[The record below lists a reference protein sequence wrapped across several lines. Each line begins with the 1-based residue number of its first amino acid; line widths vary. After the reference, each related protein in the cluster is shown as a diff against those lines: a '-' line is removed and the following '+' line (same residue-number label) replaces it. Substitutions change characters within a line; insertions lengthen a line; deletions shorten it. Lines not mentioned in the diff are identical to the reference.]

1 MLKKILSSCFI
12 LALTGCGSSSDDSSN
27 TDSTSLTVETS
38 STVSFYIAPWQS
50 SAGTLII
57 SSEDSSEVETLI
69 VEDINSVTLQI
80 DSLNYHRVE
89 FISESTSL
97 TCPSFDGC
105 GRTLRDNENDLNG
118 NRVLD
123 FEEVMP
129 FSLSYKAIFFTAPGE
144 NKVYLSPLSSLAV
157 DESLDM
163 SLASLSATPFYHLTH
178 SQLNDNLE
186 AEILTNALTYGVILQ
201 AAKEVEA
208 NLGTD
213 IDPQTSITPEL
224 SGIADYALYAQ
235 QYATENLLNIKG
247 NQLIQAVIGD
257 VKQRVFSIGQLSQT
271 QPFDTSDQALE
282 STALLEDV
290 RDVIGV
296 IRLQEQKYSDELEAK
311 LNEAEILL
319 DSDSQQTVLAL
330 SNVIYDVLS
339 NFSPISDAGSGT
351 YSLGDLNIVYTDSPY
366 TWQITGQ
373 YNNQQIAID
382 MNVPK
387 WQISSVLGNQIIGQL
402 NAKISNDSTV
412 LTVDVSELVISF
424 DGTDDPFELEQDEVT
439 GIGTITTDIL
449 LEKSNSQL
457 VGKITASI
465 DRFVSPFEELLT
477 VVSGFDFDGE
487 INSDLQTTG
496 ITFQAIETTPF
507 INEVNANIDFSLQL
521 DMPLQGA
528 PGFKLA
534 YVGELDELD
543 NISNADLFLTL
554 EQRALELTLRQ
565 VGENINAVIKGQH
578 GRWLDIKQK
587 GRNYSGG
594 LYFGDTQIA
603 DVTAVR
609 GVPGILFPDGTFE
622 SLF

>member
-1 MLKKILSSCFI
+1 MLKKILSTCLI
-12 LALTGCGSSSDDSSN
+12 LALTGCGGSSDDSSEN
-27 TDSTSLTVETS
+27 ELTSLAVETS

-57 SSEDSSEVETLI
+57 SNEDSSQVQTQI
-69 VEDINSVTLQI
+69 VDDINSVTLAL
-80 DSLNYHRVE
+80 DSLDFHRVE

-118 NRVLD
+118 NRFID

-129 FSLSYKAIFFTAPGE
+129 LSLNYKAVFFSAPGE
-144 NKVYLSPLSSLAV
+144 NKVYLSPVSSLAF

-186 AEILTNALTYGVILQ
+186 AEILTNALTFGVILQ
-201 AAKEVEA
+201 AAKEIEA

-213 IDPQTSITPEL
+213 IEPQTTIAASLTGIT
-224 SGIADYALYAQ
+224 DYATYAQ
-235 QYATENLLNIKG
+235 QYASENLLNIQG

-257 VKQRVFSIGQLSQT
+257 VKQRLFAIGQMKSA
-271 QPFDTSDQALE
+271 QPFATTEQALD
-282 STALLEDV
+282 SRVLLEDV

-296 IRLQEQKYSDELEAK
+296 IRLQEKKYSDELEAK
-311 LNEAEILL
+311 LTEVETLL
-319 DSDSQQTVLAL
+319 DTDSQQTVLTL
-330 SNVIYDVLS
+330 SNVLYDVLS
-339 NFSPISDAGSGT
+339 NFSPISNEDAGT
-351 YSLGDLNIVYTDSPY
+351 YSLGDLSVVYTDSPY
-366 TWQITGQ
+366 IWQITGTYDGQ
-373 YNNQQIAID
+373 DVFID

-387 WQISSVLGNQIIGQL
+387 WQISSVLGNQIIGEL
-402 NAKISNDSTV
+402 NAKISNETTV
-412 LTVDVSELVISF
+412 LSVDVSELIISF

-449 LEKSNSQL
+449 LEKNNAQL
-457 VGKITASI
+457 AGTITASI

-487 INSDLQTTG
+487 ISSELQNIG
-496 ITFQAIETTPF
+496 IIIQAIETTPF
-507 INEVNANIDFSLQL
+507 INEENANIAFSLQL
-521 DMPLQGA
+521 AMALNGA

-543 NISNADLFLTL
+543 NVSNGDVFLTL
-554 EQRALELTLRQ
+554 QNRALDLNIRQ
-565 VGENINAVIKGQH
+565 VGENINAVIKGQY

>member
-1 MLKKILSSCFI
+1 MLKKILSTCLI
-12 LALTGCGSSSDDSSN
+12 LALSGCGSSSDDSSEN
-27 TDSTSLTVETS
+27 ELTSVAVETS

-50 SAGTLII
+50 PAGTLII
-57 SSEDSSEVETLI
+57 SNEDSSQVQTQL
-69 VEDINSVTLQI
+69 VDDINSVTLAL
-80 DSLNYHRVE
+80 DSLDFHRVE

-105 GRTLRDNENDLNG
+105 GRALRDNENDLNG
-118 NRVLD
+118 NRLID

-213 IDPQTSITPEL
+213 IEPQTTIATSLTDIT
-224 SGIADYALYAQ
+224 DYATYAQ
-235 QYATENLLNIKG
+235 QYATENLLNIQG
-247 NQLIQAVIGD
+247 NQLIQVVIGD
-257 VKQRVFSIGQLSQT
+257 VKQRLLSIGQMKST
-271 QPFDTSDQALE
+271 QPFDITEQALD
-282 STALLEDV
+282 SRVLLEDV

-311 LNEAEILL
+311 LTEVETLL
-319 DSDSQQTVLAL
+319 DTDSQQTVLTL
-330 SNVIYDVLS
+330 SNVLYDVLS
-339 NFSPISDAGSGT
+339 NFSPISNEDPGT
-351 YSLGDLNIVYTDSPY
+351 YSLGDLSVVYTDSPY
-366 TWQITGQ
+366 TWQITGTYDGQ
-373 YNNQQIAID
+373 DVSID

-387 WQISSVLGNQIIGQL
+387 WQISSVLGNQIIGEL
-402 NAKISNDSTV
+402 NAKISNETTV
-412 LTVDVSELVISF
+412 LSVDVSELTISF

-449 LEKSNSQL
+449 LEKDNAQL
-457 VGKITASI
+457 AGTITASI

-487 INSDLQTTG
+487 VSSELQNTG
-496 ITFQAIETTPF
+496 IIVQAIETTPF
-507 INEVNANIDFSLQL
+507 INEENANIAFSLEL
-521 DMPLQGA
+521 AMALNGA
-528 PGFKLA
+528 PEFKLA

-543 NISNADLFLTL
+543 NVSNADLFLTL
-554 EQRALELTLRQ
+554 QNKPLDVNIRQ
-565 VGENINAVIKGQH
+565 VGENINAVIKGQY